1 MARKR
6 KSLPLHRSLQL
17 IAEER
22 INIKKRTQ
30 QRIDQLFAH
39 ETKSVDF
46 LKLDEVKHAQWQCC
60 VNNICFC
67 VLLVIMNLLFLQW
80 YYIKTNVRVQL

>member
-6 KSLPLHRSLQL
+6 KPPPLRRSLQL

-22 INIKKRTQ
+22 INIAKRTQ

-39 ETKSVDF
+39 QTKSVDF
-46 LKLDEVKHAQWQCC
+46 IELDEVKHAQWQCC
-60 VNNICFC
+60 VNNSCFC
-67 VLLVIMNLLFLQW
+67 VLLVILILLFLQW
-80 YYIKTNVRVQL
+80 NYIKLNVRVQL